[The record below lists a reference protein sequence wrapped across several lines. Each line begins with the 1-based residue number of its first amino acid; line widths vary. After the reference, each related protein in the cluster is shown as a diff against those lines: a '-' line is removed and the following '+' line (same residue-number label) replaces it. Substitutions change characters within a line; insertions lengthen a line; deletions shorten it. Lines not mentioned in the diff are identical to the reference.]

1 MEITQIDTFGAQQ
14 TLKVGEVEYQIFS
27 LSAAEKKLGAG
38 IRRLPITHRVLLEN
52 LLRHEDGDTV
62 TADDIR
68 ALAAWVD
75 HPHSERGVSL
85 NPTRV
90 VLPDSSGVPMLADV
104 AAMRDAMVRAVDT
117 ADGRAWVLAN
127 VGMATV
133 TVSGTVKEFQYTN
146 PHAWLILVVPTGT
159 SGATNTWSF
168 EMGELSSLTRAGI
181 HKQDFAPGTKVTVTG
196 RPMRDG
202 RTAGAFTKAVRAD
215 GVEFTPRGVTKPS

>member
-1 MEITQIDTFGAQQ
+1 VRLYGGEHLNGQCHSQFDTQQGVAIKRI
-14 TLKVGEVEYQIFS
+14 LEM
-27 LSAAEKKLGAG
+27 KKIILM
-38 IRRLPITHRVLLEN
+38 
-52 LLRHEDGDTV
+52 
-62 TADDIR
+62 
-68 ALAAWVD
+68 ALASTLGFSALPAVA
-75 HPHSERGVSL
+75 HHSG
-85 NPTRV
+85 
-90 VLPDSSGVPMLADV
+90 
-104 AAMRDAMVRAVDT
+104 AMFDDEKS
-117 ADGRAWVLAN
+117 
-127 VGMATV
+127 V